1 MPDQGKTKAAGDQ
14 GKYEYAFEA
23 VPDSERKSG
32 WGMFLVLAGYPI
44 AVSNFVTG
52 AAIGYQMTFVNALVS
67 ILVGDAFLIF
77 IAVSTGIIS
86 FETGLS
92 TSFLSRTVFGRKG
105 SAIFSLLL
113 VMSSITWIGI
123 NGDMF
128 AQMVIANFPGCPI
141 PAAVLA
147 AVIILVWSISAMRG
161 YRGLEIVSMI
171 GVPTALVLAL
181 VVFVILGVNYGG
193 YGVVLS
199 YKPDPA
205 STMPF
210 SEAAASIVGS
220 WVFGCLITPDVC
232 RFGRSK
238 RDVVAAGVGAFTLG
252 LFCLQIVGV
261 IVAQVARNGD
271 FSAATAAI
279 GLGFVV
285 MACTLV
291 CLCTTQDNN
300 IYGAGLAAQ
309 NVLDATKLRGKVTHS
324 QIAFLVTACAAAF
337 AACGALQWLLP
348 IIQFLSVLMAPIPAM
363 MVAERYFVRTSKLRV
378 EVNPTAIACWLLG
391 GVVGQACLSTGFF
404 VSPIISYV
412 STIVLYVVLSKLF
425 DKRVLAGH
433 LADRPT
439 SEKM

>member
-123 NGDMF
+123 NGDTF

>member
-23 VPDSERKSG
+23 VLDSERKRG

-123 NGDMF
+123 NGDTF

-309 NVLDATKLRGKVTHS
+309 SVLDATKLRGKVTHS

>member
-123 NGDMF
+123 NGDTF

-210 SEAAASIVGS
+210 SEA
-220 WVFGCLITPDVC
+220 
-232 RFGRSK
+232 
-238 RDVVAAGVGAFTLG
+238 
-252 LFCLQIVGV
+252 Q
-261 IVAQVARNGD
+261 
-271 FSAATAAI
+271 ATASAYQALSAI
-279 GLGFVV
+279 SVKGRDSGGISRKETWISTRL
-285 MACTLV
+285 
-291 CLCTTQDNN
+291 
-300 IYGAGLAAQ
+300 AGIL
-309 NVLDATKLRGKVTHS
+309 KVYS
-324 QIAFLVTACAAAF
+324 
-337 AACGALQWLLP
+337 LP
-348 IIQFLSVLMAPIPAM
+348 PLWVRSISLPLLSVT
-363 MVAERYFVRTSKLRV
+363 VR
-378 EVNPTAIACWLLG
+378 
-391 GVVGQACLSTGFF
+391 
-404 VSPIISYV
+404 VSS
-412 STIVLYVVLSKLF
+412 S
-425 DKRVLAGH
+425 
-433 LADRPT
+433 
-439 SEKM
+439 